1 MLICSDLR
9 TGVGCGAINPN
20 GTPTCGRCNNPLR
33 YAIELHDPGDLIGHY
48 RVQTMI
54 GHGGFGA
61 VYAVESLQQPG
72 LLLALK
78 ETFDPASIRSLQDE
92 FTILQGLSHPTLPR
106 YYEWFEHQ
114 GSGYLVME
122 LVEGQNLEEI
132 LVRRRGPLPEPQVLG
147 YAVQLC
153 DVLSYLHTR
162 QSPIL
167 HRDIKPANIR
177 LTPDGL
183 IKLVDFGLLKQG
195 TQTTRMTMRGVGT
208 LAYAPVEQY
217 GGDGQHTDQRSD
229 LYSLGATLY
238 HLLSGQEPLPAGQRL
253 ATIDPLP
260 TLRQV
265 NPAIAAHVA
274 AAVTK
279 AMQPLLDQRYPDVA
293 RFKAALLDAT
303 SSLHAPPA
311 VAPTIP
317 IVRPVAVATA
327 PMPLPPVARPRAPI
341 QPSPPSGAKGS
352 LPLPIFLG
360 AGLVVLIAVIAL
372 IFVGRGGQTAVQP
385 TTVAATTAQP
395 TNAPI
400 AAVLPTTEPM
410 TPPATIE
417 PTAIPTVMPTAI
429 PTVVPTAI
437 PTVVPT
443 AVPTIVPTDAPT
455 PLPAWVPEV
464 VEVPAGSFLM
474 GSTDQQIADA
484 VSQGANASWITNEQP
499 QHTLTLPAYWIGK
512 TEVTNA
518 QFRPFVEGDGY
529 TNRAYWT
536 EAGWAWQQAEKITQ
550 PAYWNDVT
558 WNGSDYPVVG
568 VSWFEAVAYCRWLS
582 QKIGI
587 DIRLPSEAEWEKAAR
602 GSDGRIYPWGNTWDA
617 KRANSNESGL
627 KKTTVGSYPTGA
639 SPYGALDM
647 AGNVWEWC
655 ATKWQ
660 KPYPYQLE
668 DEWQATYLES
678 NTDYRVLRG
687 GSLWNDSTRVRG
699 AYRFF
704 FNARDRYGHWGLRVA
719 SRSPLPGSGS

>member
-20 GTPTCGRCNNPLR
+20 GTSTCGRCNNPLR
-33 YAIELHDPGDLIGHY
+33 YAIELHDPGDLIGRY

-78 ETFDPASIRSLQDE
+78 ETFDPASIRSLQNE

-208 LAYAPVEQY
+208 MAYAPIEQY

-238 HLLSGQEPLPAGQRL
+238 HLLSGQEPLSAGKRL
-253 ATIDPLP
+253 ATVDPLP
-260 TLRQV
+260 PLRQV
-265 NPAIAAHVA
+265 NPAIAAHVS

-279 AMQPLLDQRYPDVA
+279 AMRPLLDQRYPDVA

-303 SSLHAPPA
+303 SSVHVPPA

-317 IVRPVAVATA
+317 IARPVAVATA
-327 PMPLPPVARPRAPI
+327 PMPLPSVARPRAPI
-341 QPSPPSGAKGS
+341 QPSPPSGAKRS
-352 LPLPIFLG
+352 LPLPLVLKI
-360 AGLVVLIAVIAL
+360 GLVACIVILSL
-372 IFVGRGGQTAVQP
+372 IFMGQGQQTTVPP
-385 TTVAATTAQP
+385 TTVAANTAQP
-395 TNAPI
+395 TDAPI
-400 AAVLPTTEPM
+400 VAVLPTTEPT
-410 TPPATIE
+410 TPP
-417 PTAIPTVMPTAI
+417 
-429 PTVVPTAI
+429 PTVVPTI
-437 PTVVPT
+437 T
-443 AVPTIVPTDAPT
+443 PT
-455 PLPAWVPEV
+455 PLPVWVPELI
-464 VEVPAGSFLM
+464 EVADGPFLM
-474 GSTDQQIADA
+474 GSTNAD
-484 VSQGANASWITNEQP
+484 SGASTDEKP
-499 QHTLTLPAYWIGK
+499 QHTLTLPTYWIGK

-529 TNRAYWT
+529 TNQTYWDS
-536 EAGWAWQQAEKITQ
+536 AGWQWRTEQKRTQ
-550 PAYWNDVT
+550 PSCWSDAQWNGDTQPVVCVT
-558 WNGSDYPVVG
+558 WY
-568 VSWFEAVAYCRWLS
+568 EAMAYTRWLS
-582 QKIGI
+582 AQMGQTFS
-587 DIRLPSEAEWEKAAR
+587 LPTEAEWEKAAR
-602 GSDGRIYPWGNTWDA
+602 GPDGLIYPWGNTWGA
-617 KRANSNESGL
+617 GRANSSEAGVG
-627 KKTTVGSYPTGA
+627 KTTPVGQYPSGA
-639 SPYGALDM
+639 SFYGAMDM
-647 AGNVWEWC
+647 AGNAWEW
-655 ATKWQ
+655 TRSVYT
-660 KPYPYQLE
+660 PYPYNPTDGRE
-668 DEWQATYLES
+668 DLRDLAGKFFT
-678 NTDYRVLRG
+678 LRG
-687 GSLWNDSTRVRG
+687 GAWGDLPLNLRAAFRG
-699 AYRFF
+699 YNTPDNLNLFVGFRL
-704 FNARDRYGHWGLRVA
+704 ARHL
-719 SRSPLPGSGS
+719 

>member
-78 ETFDPASIRSLQDE
+78 ETFDPASIRSLQNE

-132 LVRRRGPLPEPQVLG
+132 LIRRRGPLPEPQVLG

-162 QSPIL
+162 HSPIL

-238 HLLSGQEPLPAGQRL
+238 HLLSGQEPLPAGKRL
-253 ATIDPLP
+253 ATVDPLP
-260 TLRQV
+260 PLRQV
-265 NPAIAAHVA
+265 NPAIAAHVS
-274 AAVTK
+274 AAVTR

-303 SSLHAPPA
+303 SSVHVPPA
-311 VAPTIP
+311 IAPTIP
-317 IVRPVAVATA
+317 IARPVAVATA

-372 IFVGRGGQTAVQP
+372 IFVGRGGQTAV
-385 TTVAATTAQP
+385 
-395 TNAPI
+395 
-400 AAVLPTTEPM
+400 
-410 TPPATIE
+410 
-417 PTAIPTVMPTAI
+417 
-429 PTVVPTAI
+429 
-437 PTVVPT
+437 
-443 AVPTIVPTDAPT
+443 PTIVPTDAPT

-464 VEVPAGSFLM
+464 VKVPAGPFLM

-484 VSQGANASWITNEQP
+484 VSQGADASWIADEKP
-499 QHTLTLPAYWIGK
+499 QHTLTLPTYWIGK

-529 TNRAYWT
+529 TNQTYWDS
-536 EAGWAWQQAEKITQ
+536 AGWQWRTEQKRTQ
-550 PAYWNDVT
+550 PGCWSYADTWNDT
-558 WNGSDYPVVG
+558 WNGDTQPVVC
-568 VSWFEAVAYCRWLS
+568 VSWYEAMAYTRWLS
-582 QKIGI
+582 AQTGQTFS
-587 DIRLPSEAEWEKAAR
+587 LPTEAEWEKAAR
-602 GSDGRIYPWGNTWDA
+602 GPDGLIYPWGNTWEA
-617 KRANSNESGL
+617 GRANSKEAGID
-627 KKTTVGSYPTGA
+627 KTTPVGQYPSGA
-639 SPYGALDM
+639 SFYGALDM
-647 AGNVWEWC
+647 AGNAWEW
-655 ATKWQ
+655 TRSEYR
-660 KPYPYQLE
+660 PYPYNPTDGRE
-668 DEWQATYLES
+668 DLRELTKKLF
-678 NTDYRVLRG
+678 TLRG
-687 GSLWNDSTRVRG
+687 GSYYLERTNVRCGARVRYNLNLDLNFDG
-699 AYRFF
+699 F
-704 FNARDRYGHWGLRVA
+704 RVVLA
-719 SRSPLPGSGS
+719 PRSP